1 MFAFRH
7 GDIARTIDHIP
18 LKDVMEGSRSKATK
32 ESINEHN
39 PLSDMVMFMLLM
51 MVDKELD
58 LLEELQLVMILLVM
72 TVHKAVVL
80 VEMEVELLVIK
91 MTPAR
96 LKCCLQLRLKLSL
109 ILLSQQSE
117 ALKNVLEPTHLS
129 QTC

>member
-1 MFAFRH
+1 
-7 GDIARTIDHIP
+7 
-18 LKDVMEGSRSKATK
+18 MEGSRSKATK

-96 LKCCLQLRLKLSL
+96 LKCCLQLILKLSL
-109 ILLSQQSE
+109 ILLSQ
-117 ALKNVLEPTHLS
+117 
-129 QTC
+129 